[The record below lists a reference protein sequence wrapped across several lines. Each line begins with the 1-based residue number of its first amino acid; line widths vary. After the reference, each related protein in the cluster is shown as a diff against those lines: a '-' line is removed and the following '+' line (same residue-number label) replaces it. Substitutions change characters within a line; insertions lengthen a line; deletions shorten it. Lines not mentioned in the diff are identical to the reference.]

1 MVAKLLTCK
10 NIIVDA
16 QDCKGTT
23 ALCYACMNF
32 QTEIIVHLLEAGA
45 SVLGGRTNLV
55 PLLFIPYHRN
65 VSCLLFDLLIIAIP
79 RKSHQRK

>member
-16 QDCKGTT
+16 QDGKGTT

-45 SVLGGRTNLV
+45 SVLGGRMNLV
-55 PLLFIPYHRN
+55 PLLFIPYHRK
-65 VSCLLFDLLIIAIP
+65 VSPSLFVALLIRPAN
-79 RKSHQRK
+79 S